1 MNQDPLDLLK
11 TSIDESMAPG
21 VQARVWRQAR
31 EQSHGRRKWWLVA
44 AVAASSLA
52 ATMFATPAMQSA
64 ATNPSFSETTVKVRI
79 ASLAT
84 ARQCDGTGSSTL
96 TSSVP
101 GYTAELTAI
110 PMSSHAYSPMSDR
123 KSPYGHSFSAAAVIA
138 TSAVLCTIPQSTLER
153 LVAEVR
159 ADDLPHYLG
168 PNLCIDL
175 KLGVVLV
182 LPARDESGR
191 RLVC

>member
-11 TSIDESMAPG
+11 TSIDESMASG

-31 EQSHGRRKWWLVA
+31 EQSHGRRKWRLVA
-44 AVAASSLA
+44 AVAASALA
-52 ATMFATPAMQSA
+52 ATMFSNPAMQSA
-64 ATNPSFSETTVKVRI
+64 ATKHSFSDTTVKVRI
-79 ASLAT
+79 ASVAT
-84 ARQCDGTGSSTL
+84 ARQCESVGASTP
-96 TSSVP
+96 TSSVGEQAP
-101 GYTAELTAI
+101 ELTAI
-110 PMSSHAYSPMSDR
+110 PMSASGYGYLTSG
-123 KSPYGHSFSAAAVIA
+123 KLPYGHSATAVIA
-138 TSAVLCTIPQSTLER
+138 TSSVLCTIPQSTLER

-159 ADDLPHYLG
+159 ADDLPRYLG

>member
-1 MNQDPLDLLK
+1 MNQDPLDLLMA
-11 TSIDESMAPG
+11 SIDESMAPG
-21 VQARVWRQAR
+21 TQARVWRQAR
-31 EQSHGRRKWWLVA
+31 AQAHGRRKWWLVA
-44 AVAASSLA
+44 AVAASSFLA
-52 ATMFATPAMQSA
+52 TTLATPAMHSA

-84 ARQCDGTGSSTL
+84 ARQCESVDVSTP
-96 TSSVP
+96 TSSVGEQAP
-101 GYTAELTAI
+101 ELTAI
-110 PMSSHAYSPMSDR
+110 PMSASGYGYLTSG
-123 KSPYGHSFSAAAVIA
+123 KLPYGHSVAAVFA

-159 ADDLPHYLG
+159 ADELPQYLG

-175 KLGVVLV
+175 RLGVVLV